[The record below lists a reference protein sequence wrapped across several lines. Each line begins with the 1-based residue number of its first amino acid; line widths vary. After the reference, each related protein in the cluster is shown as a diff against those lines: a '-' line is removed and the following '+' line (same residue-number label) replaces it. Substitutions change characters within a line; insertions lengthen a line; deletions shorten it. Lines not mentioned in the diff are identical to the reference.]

1 MGEILKAGIE
11 DAEQIAALVNSGYRG
26 EASRKGWTTE
36 DGILGGT
43 RIDARGVKSEIMKDS
58 TTLLKYVEGGQ
69 IIGCVEL
76 VHQVNKMYLGMLTVK
91 PELQASG
98 IGKKLLHA
106 GEQHALNHGCLA
118 MVMWV
123 ISVRSE
129 LIAWYQRHGYTPT
142 GEFRPFDNTDP
153 VFGIPKM
160 PLQFMVLEKPLV

>member
-1 MGEILKAGIE
+1 MTEILKATIE
-11 DAEQIAALVNSGYRG
+11 DAEQIAELVNSGYRG

-43 RIDARGVKSEIMKDS
+43 RIDAKGVRSEIMKDG
-58 TTLLKYVEGGQ
+58 TTVLKYVEAGS

-76 VHQVNKMYLGMLTVK
+76 VHQINKMYLGMLTVK
-91 PELQASG
+91 PDLQATG
-98 IGKKLLHA
+98 IGKKLLYA
-106 GEQHALNHGCLA
+106 GEQHALKHSCVA